1 MRVSS
6 GHEVGG
12 VTEGELVSGGHGD
25 GERTIRA
32 AIVGSGNIAK
42 AHIFA
47 LGKMGGRAEVVAAV
61 DVDGARAE
69 AFRAEHRIPRA
80 YSNTAQMLEEEA
92 PDLVHICTPPQSHC
106 ALSVLCMEAGAWV
119 LCEKPLCA
127 SLEEMDAI
135 EAAERATGQY
145 CSSVYQWRFGS
156 GARHLKALISSGE
169 LGRPL
174 AGLCQTT
181 WYRDAAYY
189 SVPWR
194 GKWETELGG
203 ATMSQGIHA
212 MDLFLWLLGDWREV
226 RAMVGTLDREIEV
239 EDVSMATVLLE
250 NGAMGSIVN
259 SVISPRQRTHLR
271 FDFQEATVE
280 VDSLYRYSNADWSYS
295 IPDGASTGDSL
306 ARWREIPEET
316 LSMHAGQ
323 VSDLLDCMDQGR
335 RPSTSGS
342 GARRT
347 LEFITSLYKAAM
359 TGEPVLRGSIGQGDP
374 FYSRMNGAPLEGTRG

>member
-1 MRVSS
+1 M
-6 GHEVGG
+6 G
-12 VTEGELVSGGHGD
+12 EGRASGGGRD
-25 GERTIRA
+25 GVKTVRA
-32 AIVGSGNIAK
+32 AIVGTGNIAG
-42 AHIFA
+42 AHVAA
-47 LGKMGGRAEVVAAV
+47 LRRMGGRAEVVAAV
-61 DVDGARAE
+61 DVDGGRAG
-69 AFRAEHRIPRA
+69 AFCSEHGIPSSYVDTAE
-80 YSNTAQMLEEEA
+80 MLEEEA
-92 PDLVHICTPPQSHC
+92 PDLVHVCTPPQSHRT
-106 ALSVLCMEAGAWV
+106 LSVQCMEAGAWV

-135 EAAERATGQY
+135 EAAEWATGKF

-189 SVPWR
+189 RVPWR
-194 GKWETELGG
+194 GRWETELGG
-203 ATMSQGIHA
+203 ATMGQGIHA

-226 RAMVGTLDREIEV
+226 RAMVGTLDRDIEV

-250 NGAMGSIVN
+250 NGAMGSVVN
-259 SVISPRQRTHLR
+259 SVLSPRQRTHLR

-280 VDSLYRYSNADWSYS
+280 VDSLYGYSNADWSYS
-295 IPDGASTGDSL
+295 IPDGASTADSL
-306 ARWREIPEET
+306 DRWRKIPEES

-323 VSDLLDCMDQGR
+323 VAELLDCMEEER
-335 RPSTSGS
+335 RPSTSGP

-347 LEFITSLYKAAM
+347 LEFITGLYKAAM
-359 TGEPVLRGSIGQGDP
+359 TGGPVVRGSIEKGDP
-374 FYSRMNGAPLEGTRG
+374 FYHRLNGALVEGTQG

>member
-1 MRVSS
+1 M
-6 GHEVGG
+6 G
-12 VTEGELVSGGHGD
+12 EGRASGGSM
-25 GERTIRA
+25 RKIRA
-32 AIVGSGNIAK
+32 VIVGTGNIAA
-42 AHIFA
+42 AHVAA
-47 LGKMGGRAEVVAAV
+47 LRRVGGRAEVVAAA
-61 DVDGARAE
+61 DVDGARAG
-69 AFRAEHRIPRA
+69 AFCSEHGIPRTYA
-80 YSNTAQMLEEEA
+80 DAAEMLEEEA
-92 PDLVHICTPPQSHC
+92 PDLVHVCTPPQSHRE
-106 ALSVLCMEAGAWV
+106 LSVMSMEAGAWV

-135 EAAERATGQY
+135 EAAERTTGKF

-156 GARHLKALISSGE
+156 GARHLEALISSGE

-194 GKWETELGG
+194 GRWETELGG
-203 ATMSQGIHA
+203 ATMGQGIHA
-212 MDLFLWLLGDWREV
+212 MDLFLWLLGDWKEV

-259 SVISPRQRTHLR
+259 SVLSPRQRTHLR
-271 FDFQEATVE
+271 FDFQQATVE
-280 VDSLYRYSNADWSYS
+280 LDSLYAYSNADWRYS

-306 ARWREIPEET
+306 AQWRRIPEET

-323 VSDLLDCMDQGR
+323 VADLLDCMEDGR
-335 RPSTSGS
+335 RPSTSGA
-342 GARRT
+342 GARLT
-347 LEFITSLYKAAM
+347 LEFITGLYKAAM
-359 TGEPVLRGSIGQGDP
+359 TGEPVLRGSIGKGDP
-374 FYSRMNGAPLEGTRG
+374 FYSRMNGEPAEGTRG